1 MKLWSGRFGKDTN
14 ALVNELNASIAFD
27 QRLYRED
34 ITGSMAHAAMLA
46 GQGIISQADA
56 DAIQAGLQAILEDVE
71 AGKIAFTADN
81 EDIHMNV
88 EALLTA
94 RIGDAGKRLHTAR
107 SRNDQV
113 ALDFRM
119 YVREQIPVIVGQLLD
134 LETVLC
140 RQAKQYQT
148 AVMPG
153 YTHLQRAQPI
163 SFAQHLL
170 AYASMFSRDVTR
182 LEDCAARLNECPLG
196 SGALAGT
203 TYPIDRFMTAQALG
217 FAGPMSN
224 SLDGVSD
231 RDYAL
236 ELLSALGS
244 GALAGT
250 TYPIDRFMTAQ
261 ALGFAGPMSN
271 SLDGVSD
278 RDYALELLSALSI
291 LMMHLSRFSE
301 EIILWCSWEFKF
313 IELDDGY
320 ATGSSIMPQ
329 KKNPDVAELV
339 RGKTGRVYGD
349 LMGLLTVMKG
359 LPLAYNKDMQEDKE
373 PVFDAV
379 DTVEMC
385 LPVFAAMLDTMTV
398 HTGNMRK
405 GLPLAYNKDMQEDK
419 EPVFDAVDTVE
430 MCLPVFAA
438 MLDTMTVHTGNM
450 RAAAGKGFINATDC
464 ADYLTKKG
472 MPFRDAYTV
481 TGKLVAACTAQGK
494 TLEELSLEEL
504 KAASDLFDE
513 DVYEAINLE
522 NCMALRGSYGG
533 PAVSETTRQIQA
545 VEQFIKDHTK

>member
-1 MKLWSGRFGKDTN
+1 MKLWGGRFQKETDQ
-14 ALVNELNASIAFD
+14 LVNELNASISFD

-34 ITGSMAHAAMLA
+34 ITGSMAHARML
-46 GQGIISQADA
+46 GDCGIISKEDA
-56 DAIQAGLQAILEDVE
+56 AAIIGGLQGILADIE
-71 AGKIAFTADN
+71 AGKVTFTADN

-119 YVREQIPVIVGQLLD
+119 YVREQIPVMVSQLLE

-140 RQAKQYQT
+140 RQAKKYQT

-163 SFAQHLL
+163 SFAQHLM
-170 AYASMFSRDVTR
+170 AYASMFRRDVTR
-182 LEDCAARLNECPLG
+182 LEDCGKRLDECPLG

-203 TYPIDRFMTAQALG
+203 TYPIDRWETAQALG
-217 FAGPMSN
+217 FAAPMSN

-236 ELLSALGS
+236 ELLSG
-244 GALAGT
+244 
-250 TYPIDRFMTAQ
+250 
-261 ALGFAGPMSN
+261 
-271 SLDGVSD
+271 
-278 RDYALELLSALSI
+278 LSI
-291 LMMHLSRFSE
+291 LMMHLSRFAE
-301 EIILWCSWEFKF
+301 EVILWCSWEFKF
-313 IELDDGY
+313 IELDDAY

-349 LMGLLTVMKG
+349 LMSLLTVMKG

-373 PVFDAV
+373 PVFDAI

-398 HTGNMRK
+398 RTDNMRK
-405 GLPLAYNKDMQEDK
+405 
-419 EPVFDAVDTVE
+419 
-430 MCLPVFAA
+430 
-438 MLDTMTVHTGNM
+438 
-450 RAAAGKGFINATDC
+450 AAGHGFINATDC

-481 TGKLVAACTAQGK
+481 TGHLVAQCTAQGK
-494 TLEELSLEEL
+494 TLEELTLEEL
-504 KAASDLFDE
+504 KAVSPLFE
-513 DVYEAINLE
+513 QDVYDALNLE
-522 NCMALRGSYGG
+522 NCMALRSSYGG
-533 PAVSETTRQIQA
+533 PAVSETARQIGEI
-545 VEQFIKDHTK
+545 EQFIQERS

>member
-1 MKLWSGRFGKDTN
+1 MKLWSGRFGKETD
-14 ALVNELNASIAFD
+14 ALVNDFNASIQFD

-34 ITGSMAHAAMLA
+34 ITGSLAHAEMLA
-46 GQGIISQADA
+46 RCGIISKEDA
-56 DAIQAGLQAILEDVE
+56 AAIQAGLEGILADIE
-71 AGKIAFTADN
+71 AGKVEFTADN

-119 YVREQIPVIVGQLLD
+119 YVRREIPVLVDQLLE
-134 LETVLC
+134 LEAVLC
-140 RQAKQYQT
+140 RQARKYQE

-163 SFAQHLL
+163 SFAQHLM
-170 AYASMFSRDVTR
+170 AYGAMFRRDVTR
-182 LEDCAARLNECPLG
+182 LEDCAKRLNECPLG

-203 TYPIDRFMTAQALG
+203 TYPIDRFQTAAALG
-217 FAGPMSN
+217 FDAPMGN

-236 ELLSALGS
+236 ELLS
-244 GALAGT
+244 
-250 TYPIDRFMTAQ
+250 D
-261 ALGFAGPMSN
+261 
-271 SLDGVSD
+271 
-278 RDYALELLSALSI
+278 LSI

-301 EIILWCSWEFKF
+301 EVILWCSWEFKF
-313 IELDDGY
+313 IELDDAY

-339 RGKTGRVYGD
+339 RGKTGRVYGS
-349 LMGLLTVMKG
+349 LMGLLTTMKG

-373 PVFDAV
+373 PVFDAI

-398 HTGNMRK
+398 RT
-405 GLPLAYNKDMQEDK
+405 D
-419 EPVFDAVDTVE
+419 
-430 MCLPVFAA
+430 
-438 MLDTMTVHTGNM
+438 NM

-481 TGKLVAACTAQGK
+481 TGHLVAACTARGK
-494 TLEELSLEEL
+494 TLEDLTLEEL
-504 KAASDLFDE
+504 KAVSPLFEE
-513 DVYEAINLE
+513 DVYQALKLE
-522 NCMALRGSYGG
+522 NCMALRGSFGG
-533 PAVSETTRQIQA
+533 PAVAETTRQIAELEAFVQA
-545 VEQFIKDHTK
+545 HTK